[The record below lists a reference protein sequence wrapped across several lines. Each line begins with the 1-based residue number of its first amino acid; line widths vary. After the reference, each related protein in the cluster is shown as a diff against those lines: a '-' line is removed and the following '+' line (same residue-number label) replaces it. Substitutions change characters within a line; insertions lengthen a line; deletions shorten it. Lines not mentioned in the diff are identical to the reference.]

1 MPAQPKVEGILIMTT
16 EQIAEL
22 KRIALE
28 KHREAEK
35 AMYNYAKECNGIE
48 RMEAF
53 EVYENIR
60 TATRVR

>member
-1 MPAQPKVEGILIMTT
+1 MTT
-16 EQIAEL
+16 EQLAEL

-35 AMYNYAKECNGIE
+35 AMYAYAKECDGVE

-53 EVYENIR
+53 EAYENIR
-60 TATRVR
+60 TATRVRR